1 VVPSPGGRETWAC
14 IDATRVAAAISAG
27 VIAARNAG
35 LMAHFHLVIGL
46 VVLERVLPGFGDEI
60 FAEAVMWFP

>member
-1 VVPSPGGRETWAC
+1 
-14 IDATRVAAAISAG
+14 
-27 VIAARNAG
+27 
-35 LMAHFHLVIGL
+35 MAHLHLVIGL